1 MRRAVLLAAW
11 LLPARGFVV
20 RDAVA
25 TRRDCAISARFVG
38 TRRMLSKPPPGED
51 EATHALL
58 DDNYNIPILT
68 AYVGAQA
75 ALSGI
80 ASCPPEAQI
89 NPPWYNGAGTSGGL
103 CPVEY
108 WNWPPVAVGVAFF
121 ALAAC
126 LAAYGRDHRLLV
138 DPTSVRVVKVNAA
151 LETIENDERPV
162 EFASIAEWSVSPLG
176 LFVRTKGGQ
185 SRLFPLFYDAKS
197 AEALMEEAIEK
208 VPSAGD

>member
-1 MRRAVLLAAW
+1 
-11 LLPARGFVV
+11 
-20 RDAVA
+20 
-25 TRRDCAISARFVG
+25 
-38 TRRMLSKPPPGED
+38 MLSKPPPGED

-151 LETIENDERPV
+151 LETIENDARPV
-162 EFASIAEWSVSPLG
+162 EFSSIEEWSMSPVG
-176 LFVRTKGGQ
+176 LFVRTKGGDA
-185 SRLFPLFYDAKS
+185 RLFPLFYDAKS
-197 AEALMEEAIEK
+197 AEALVDEAIK
-208 VPSAGD
+208 KMPSEAG

>member
-11 LLPARGFVV
+11 LLPAYGFVV

-25 TRRDCAISARFVG
+25 TRRDCAVSARFVG

-80 ASCPPEAQI
+80 ASCPPRRRSTCSGTTERARR
-89 NPPWYNGAGTSGGL
+89 AGPARRVPEL
-103 CPVEY
+103 AAH
-108 WNWPPVAVGVAFF
+108 AVGVAFF

-126 LAAYGRDHRLLV
+126 PPRTA
-138 DPTSVRVVKVNAA
+138 
-151 LETIENDERPV
+151 ETTACSSTRPPCG
-162 EFASIAEWSVSPLG
+162 S
-176 LFVRTKGGQ
+176 
-185 SRLFPLFYDAKS
+185 SR
-197 AEALMEEAIEK
+197 
-208 VPSAGD
+208 